1 MVRAYIMIKARTGE
15 ANRLREEIEAIDG
28 VIEAHVVAGDVDLI
42 ASVDVDGPTE
52 VKDVAATQIQDV
64 GGIENTRTYIA
75 MD

>member
-1 MVRAYIMIKARTGE
+1 MVRAYVMIKARTGE

-64 GGIENTRTYIA
+64 DGIENTRTYIA